1 VTTVFDR
8 LYLAPEF
15 APVPE
20 SVLFATADVPDGPM
34 VVSEIEVRFDPL
46 SGSPAV
52 SKGGTWRTT
61 TRALADIY
69 TAERARLLG
78 MLAGLAPVLHTAVP
92 EATHRP
98 HRTHRLRRLLG
109 AAVRAGDRPVNPYG
123 GVILDLDHWLDR
135 ADAAFSPTV
144 TDDRAGVLV
153 DARFVPALV
162 EWLRLDATAAGVR
175 RRMIRLD
182 GGLPLGDLSG
192 VTAALADA
200 FREPGLAAYRRA
212 ARVALPVRPP
222 VANLVFAE
230 CRGGVR
236 VAAVGLTFPRL
247 DGYPLALADGGLARL
262 PRPPWEYGRIIEP

>member
-8 LYLAPEF
+8 LYVAPDF

-20 SVLFATADVPDGPM
+20 SVLFATPDVPDGPV

-46 SGSPAV
+46 SGSPVV

-61 TRALADIY
+61 GPAVAGVY
-69 TAERARLLG
+69 TAERDRLFG
-78 MLAGLAPVLHTAVP
+78 MLAGLAPALHMAVP

-98 HRTHRLRRLLG
+98 HRTARLRRLLG
-109 AAVRAGDRPVNPYG
+109 TAVRAGDRPANPYG
-123 GVILDLDHWLDR
+123 GEILDLYQWLDL

-144 TDDRAGVLV
+144 DDDRAGVLV
-153 DARFVPALV
+153 DARFLPTLV
-162 EWLRLDATAAGVR
+162 EWLRLDAIATGVR

-230 CRGGVR
+230 HRGGVR
-236 VAAVGLTFPRL
+236 VAAVGLTFPPL
-247 DGYPLALADGGLARL
+247 EAYPHALADGGLVRL
-262 PRPPWEYGRIIEP
+262 HRPPWEYGRILEP

>member
-1 VTTVFDR
+1 VNTVFDR
-8 LYLAPEF
+8 LYMALDF

-46 SGSPAV
+46 SGSPDV

-61 TRALADIY
+61 RRALAVVYI
-69 TAERARLLG
+69 AERDRLLG
-78 MLAGLAPVLHTAVP
+78 MLAGLAPALLTVVP

-98 HRTHRLRRLLG
+98 HRTERLRRLLG
-109 AAVRAGDRPVNPYG
+109 TAVLAGDRSVNPYG
-123 GVILDLDHWLDR
+123 GRIPNLDHWLDL

-144 TDDRAGVLV
+144 DDDRAGVLV
-153 DARFVPALV
+153 DARFLPALV
-162 EWLRLDATAAGVR
+162 EWLRLDATATGVR

-192 VTAALADA
+192 VTAALAEA

-222 VANLVFAE
+222 VVNLVFAE
-230 CRGGVR
+230 HRGGVR
-236 VAAVGLTFPRL
+236 VAAAGLTFPPL
-247 DGYPLALADGGLARL
+247 DAYPLALADGGLVRL
-262 PRPPWEYGRIIEP
+262 PRPPWKYGRMIEP